1 MAIFARPA
9 DTRPGPTL
17 MGRIL
22 PGPFRNRVGYG
33 FKKKNPKR
41 VRVLLK
47 NPDPTRDPTRIK
59 TRIKP
64 GTQNY
69 KNTLIYIYSYNLTLT
84 NPSFF
89 NLQSSAA
96 AQHSPQ
102 NSVPPSFLHSPLSS
116 FSSVHAVINPIS
128 AVTPHA
134 LRLPLSL
141 PVTPS
146 PISTTRSAQS
156 DQLSLIST
164 VTPVTLSLS
173 LF

>member
-33 FKKKNPKR
+33 FNKKNPKR
-41 VRVLLK
+41 VRVGSGFYLK

-116 FSSVHAVINPIS
+116 LSSVHAVLSPIS

-134 LRLPLSL
+134 SRLPLPL

-156 DQLSLIST
+156 DQHSH
-164 VTPVTLSLS
+164 
-173 LF
+173 